1 MTPSPVT
8 PDIRLKRVYEKPAK
22 SDGTRVLVDRLW
34 PRGVRKAD
42 AALAHWFREVAPSDG
57 LRHWFG
63 HEPSRW
69 EAFRRRYAEELKAAE
84 AAKDA
89 ELAEL
94 RRLAGAGRLTLLYGA
109 HDEAHNQ
116 AVVLRDLLLEES

>member
-1 MTPSPVT
+1 MAKSSARL
-8 PDIRLKRVYEKPAK
+8 DIRLKRVYEEPAE

-34 PRGVRKAD
+34 PRGIRKAD

-57 LRHWFG
+57 LRRWFG